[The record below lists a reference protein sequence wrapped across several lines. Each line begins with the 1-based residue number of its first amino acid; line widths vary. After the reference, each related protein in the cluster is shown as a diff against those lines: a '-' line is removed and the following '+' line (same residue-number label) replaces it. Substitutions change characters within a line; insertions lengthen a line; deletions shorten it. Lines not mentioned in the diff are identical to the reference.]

1 MRIDRMLEGGNDQIL
16 LHRFP
21 SDMQP
26 AQIVELTIS
35 GVISKLLNAEGLAL
49 TLPKKQKNNVKIE
62 RFSTIKIDFGQ
73 KFKIQSLH
81 ANLTTSEITCIGQ
94 PNSPIIIR
102 STPPSSAKATLIT
115 YYKKENGKNKI
126 LHAYFNIP
134 GRHYLQIEKALS
146 IYDQIFC
153 IDTNSKTT
161 KDGRVVSVTTA
172 IIGSPKTLA
181 DSALWIGETVE
192 YQAVAYDPPGNPEIY
207 GIWMCFCH
215 IYKDRP
221 DLLKDKIALI
231 TDTEYDKISSWQN
244 RTEAFF
250 EGHKLPD
257 GIDIFYA
264 TSDAGIEEF
273 LPNKL
278 IKMCDKMNDQKI
290 REFLSPNN

>member
-1 MRIDRMLEGGNDQIL
+1 
-16 LHRFP
+16 
-21 SDMQP
+21 MQP

-94 PNSPIIIR
+94 PNSPIIR